1 MSRHSS
7 APGKGWVG
15 GGGKLSNA
23 EEFALRHGLQTLLE
37 EGVFKLLERWSVLPR
52 KAEIVFG
59 I

>member
-7 APGKGWVG
+7 APGKGWV
-15 GGGKLSNA
+15 GKLSNA

-37 EGVFKLLERWSVLPR
+37 EGVFKLLERWSDLPR